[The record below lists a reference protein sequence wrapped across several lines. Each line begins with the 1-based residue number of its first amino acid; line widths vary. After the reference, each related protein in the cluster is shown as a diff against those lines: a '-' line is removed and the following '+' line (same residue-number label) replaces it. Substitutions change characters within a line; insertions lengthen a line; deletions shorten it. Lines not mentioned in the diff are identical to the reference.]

1 MTASSSAIPPVPPS
15 PAFPQSVGIRQK
27 PMAPSALKADWR
39 NTNKSGRPVSTG
51 VFPSITAGR
60 TGGSSGWRNVD
71 PSLHRQRK
79 ASLQAAAK
87 RDRAAPSPAPRG
99 CRPGWRNNKGIRS
112 RRCRTRR
119 HPHSPHTCT
128 RPSVARDGHQGGI
141 RPPAR
146 QALRLRQPAWTT
158 PGTSTSSAHRESRI
172 PLRSAI
178 AANAAS
184 NSFRACPLSPQSPRA
199 GIRRRSFGYI
209 SRKLTTHV
217 RVTPS
222 SRSVSASKQRT
233 CHERE

>member
-27 PMAPSALKADWR
+27 PMAPSVLKADWR
-39 NTNKSGRPVSTG
+39 NTNKSGRPVSTV
-51 VFPSITAGR
+51 VFLSIPAGR

-146 QALRLRQPAWTT
+146 QAHGRGNPR
-158 PGTSTSSAHRESRI
+158 GRHRGRPRPPHTGKAVS
-172 PLRSAI
+172 PCA
-178 AANAAS
+178 
-184 NSFRACPLSPQSPRA
+184 PPSPQTRQA
-199 GIRRRSFGYI
+199 
-209 SRKLTTHV
+209 
-217 RVTPS
+217 TPS
-222 SRSVSASKQRT
+222 EPARCPRRAQEPVSGGGASGT
-233 CHERE
+233 YPEN

>member
-27 PMAPSALKADWR
+27 PMAPSALKVDWR
-39 NTNKSGRPVSTG
+39 NTNKSGRPVSTV
-51 VFPSITAGR
+51 VFLSITAGR

-99 CRPGWRNNKGIRS
+99 RRPGWRNNRGIRS

-146 QALRLRQPAWTT
+146 QAHGRGNPR
-158 PGTSTSSAHRESRI
+158 GRHRGRPRPPHTGKAVS
-172 PLRSAI
+172 PCA
-178 AANAAS
+178 
-184 NSFRACPLSPQSPRA
+184 PPSPQTRQA
-199 GIRRRSFGYI
+199 
-209 SRKLTTHV
+209 
-217 RVTPS
+217 TPS
-222 SRSVSASKQRT
+222 EPARCPRRVQEPVSGGGASGT
-233 CHERE
+233 YPEN

>member
-1 MTASSSAIPPVPPS
+1 MTASSSTIPPFPPS

-146 QALRLRQPAWTT
+146 QAHGRGNPRGRHRGRPRPPHTGKAVSPCAT
-158 PGTSTSSAHRESRI
+158 P
-172 PLRSAI
+172 
-178 AANAAS
+178 
-184 NSFRACPLSPQSPRA
+184 SPQTRQA
-199 GIRRRSFGYI
+199 
-209 SRKLTTHV
+209 
-217 RVTPS
+217 TPS
-222 SRSVSASKQRT
+222 EPARCPRRAQEPVSGGGASGT
-233 CHERE
+233 YPEN

>member
-1 MTASSSAIPPVPPS
+1 MTDSSSAIPPVPPS

-39 NTNKSGRPVSTG
+39 NTNKSGRPVSTV
-51 VFPSITAGR
+51 VFLSITAGR

-99 CRPGWRNNKGIRS
+99 RRPGWRNNRGIRS

-146 QALRLRQPAWTT
+146 QAHGRGNPRGRHGDVHVLRTQGKPYPPALRHRRKRGKQPL
-158 PGTSTSSAHRESRI
+158 PS
-172 PLRSAI
+172 L
-178 AANAAS
+178 
-184 NSFRACPLSPQSPRA
+184 PLSPQSPRA

-222 SRSVSASKQRT
+222 SARQRIKT
-233 CHERE
+233 AHMPERE

>member
-1 MTASSSAIPPVPPS
+1 MTASSSAIPPAPPS
-15 PAFPQSVGIRQK
+15 PAFPQSVGIRQE

-39 NTNKSGRPVSTG
+39 NTNKSGRPVSTV
-51 VFPSITAGR
+51 VFLSITAGR

-128 RPSVARDGHQGGI
+128 RPSVAREFGYADRTPQAEDVARARVYCLDTSFTLEDQKH
-141 RPPAR
+141 PAR
-146 QALRLRQPAWTT
+146 HP
-158 PGTSTSSAHRESRI
+158 
-172 PLRSAI
+172 
-178 AANAAS
+178 
-184 NSFRACPLSPQSPRA
+184 PR
-199 GIRRRSFGYI
+199 
-209 SRKLTTHV
+209 
-217 RVTPS
+217 P
-222 SRSVSASKQRT
+222 
-233 CHERE
+233 

>member
-39 NTNKSGRPVSTG
+39 NTNKSGRPVSTV
-51 VFPSITAGR
+51 VFLSITAGR

-146 QALRLRQPAWTT
+146 QAHGRGNPR
-158 PGTSTSSAHRESRI
+158 GRHRGRPRPPHTGKAVS
-172 PLRSAI
+172 PCA
-178 AANAAS
+178 
-184 NSFRACPLSPQSPRA
+184 PPSPQTRQA
-199 GIRRRSFGYI
+199 
-209 SRKLTTHV
+209 
-217 RVTPS
+217 TPS
-222 SRSVSASKQRT
+222 EPARCPRRAQEPVSGGGASGT
-233 CHERE
+233 YPEN